1 MRRFLR
7 LDWPKPEPD
16 MLPVKP
22 EHAGM
27 VAPDD
32 ESALKW
38 AKEDY
43 IREQVRRQRR
53 AYLETQAR
61 RRAEEGGVIV
71 IDSDDEGEA
80 GPSSAPPRVGDPGEG
95 CSRDAAGE
103 ARDDDGGG
111 GGGGDY
117 TRFYRLLG
125 M

>member
-1 MRRFLR
+1 
-7 LDWPKPEPD
+7 
-16 MLPVKP
+16 
-22 EHAGM
+22 M

-43 IREQVRRQRR
+43 IREQVHRQRL

-80 GPSSAPPRVGDPGEG
+80 GPSSGVGD
-95 CSRDAAGE
+95 SARDAAGTSQ
-103 ARDDDGGG
+103 ARRAMTTTATTPASTGFSACRWRWRPRWPQRLGFLV
-111 GGGGDY
+111 
-117 TRFYRLLG
+117 RF
-125 M
+125 

>member
-1 MRRFLR
+1 MRRSLR
-7 LDWPKPEPD
+7 LVWPKPEPD
-16 MLPVKP
+16 MLPVKS

-43 IREQVRRQRR
+43 IREQVRRQCR

-80 GPSSAPPRVGDPGEG
+80 GPSSAPPRVGDPGQG
-95 CSRDAAGE
+95 CSTDAAGD
-103 ARDDDGGG
+103 ARDDDD
-111 GGGGDY
+111 GGGDY

>member
-1 MRRFLR
+1 MRRSLR
-7 LDWPKPEPD
+7 LVWPKPEPD

-71 IDSDDEGEA
+71 IDSDDEVEA
-80 GPSSAPPRVGDPGEG
+80 GPSCAVGDPGEG
-95 CSRDAAGE
+95 FSRDAAGE
-103 ARDDDGGG
+103 ARDDNDDDGGG
-111 GGGGDY
+111 GVGDY

>member
-1 MRRFLR
+1 
-7 LDWPKPEPD
+7 

-95 CSRDAAGE
+95 CSRDAVGE
-103 ARDDDGGG
+103 ARGDDDGGG
-111 GGGGDY
+111 GDY
-117 TRFYRLLG
+117 TSFYRLLG